1 MGYENEQQ
9 DKADE
14 EDEDAPLRRGRG
26 AERGVG
32 EEGEKYMLLN

>member
-1 MGYENEQQ
+1 MGDENEQQ
-9 DKADE
+9 DEDDE
-14 EDEDAPLRRGRG
+14 EDEEAPLNRGRG

>member
-1 MGYENEQQ
+1 MGDENEQQ
-9 DKADE
+9 DEKDE
-14 EDEDAPLRRGRG
+14 EAPLKRGRG